1 MDVEKAKLMSLDMT
15 QENIRKIQELFP
27 NTVTE
32 IKDDDGNIK
41 LAIDFEV
48 LKQELS
54 DSLISEKQ
62 ERYQMTWPDK
72 KQAILLSNK
81 SIIATLRPNVEKSVN
96 FSATKNVYIEGDN
109 LDVLKLLRETYL
121 NKIKLIYI
129 DPPYNT
135 GNDFIYKD
143 DYSETGDS
151 YLRRSNQI
159 DESGNR
165 LYENLESSGKYHTN
179 WLNMMYPRLKIA
191 KDLLTD
197 DGVIFISI
205 DDNEQENLQKLCNE
219 IFGERNYLASLIW
232 NKQHSQQQ
240 GVFKKYTETVF
251 VYCKNINE
259 IGNIMCGEGLIEAG
273 ALKKISKA
281 NPASSF
287 KFPAGTRF
295 DAPDGTEYTGTFGD
309 SETVTVESGRMIA
322 KDGKLLEDVTLI
334 AGWTQ
339 KNQMTDYFA
348 GKTVY
353 DSKGQLVKEFFFNS
367 AGKLKCIKERSS
379 ITPPNLLPEYGMVS
393 EQSNKLKELMGDY
406 VFDTPK
412 PVQMIKDFVKWF
424 TDSGDYVLDFFSG
437 SGTTA
442 HAVMEQSSE
451 DGVDRRFILVQIPEL
466 CAEDSKAYELGY
478 RNICELGEERIR
490 RAAKKIKSELGLL
503 STESVDFG
511 FRVFELDSSNM
522 NEVYYNPKAMT
533 QNLLEATVDNIK
545 TDRTALDLLFQ
556 VMLECGG
563 LLSSKIEEKD
573 LNGKKVFI
581 VEDNYIAACFDDE
594 LDDKT
599 IEAIAKLRP
608 IYACFKGSSFN
619 SDSANINAEQI
630 FKTYSPNTEKIKVI

>member
-1 MDVEKAKLMSLDMT
+1 MDVEKAKMMSMDMT
-15 QENIRKIQELFP
+15 QENIKKIRELFP
-27 NTVTE
+27 NAVTE
-32 IKDDDGNIK
+32 VMDDEGKVK
-41 LAIDFEV
+41 LAIDFDV

-54 DSLISEKQ
+54 DSLISDKQ

-72 KQAILLSNK
+72 KKSILLANKGIVAALRPNINK
-81 SIIATLRPNVEKSVN
+81 SIN
-96 FSATKNVYIEGDN
+96 FNSTRNIYIEGDN
-109 LDVLKLLRETYL
+109 LDVLKLLRESYL
-121 NKIKLIYI
+121 NRIKMIYI

-135 GNDFIYKD
+135 GNDFIYRD
-143 DYSETGDS
+143 DYSES
-151 YLRRSNQI
+151 ENIYFKRSNQY
-159 DESGNR
+159 DEGGNR
-165 LYENLESSGKYHTN
+165 MVENLESSGKYHTN

-251 VYCKNINE
+251 VYCKNANE
-259 IGNIMCGEGLIEAG
+259 IGNIMCGEGTIEAG

-287 KFPAGTRF
+287 TFPAGTRF
-295 DAPDGTEYTGTFGD
+295 DAPDGTEFSGTFGD

-322 KDGKLLEDVTLI
+322 KEGKLLEDVTLI

-339 KNQMTDYFA
+339 KNQMADYFA
-348 GKTVY
+348 GKAVY

-367 AGKLKCIKERSS
+367 AGKLKCIKDRSS

-424 TDSGDYVLDFFSG
+424 TGEGDLVLDFFSG

-442 HAVMEQSSE
+442 HAVMEQGSE
-451 DGVDRRFILVQIPEL
+451 DGMCRKFILVQIPEL
-466 CAEDSKAYELGY
+466 CSEDSKAFELGY
-478 RNICELGEERIR
+478 KNICELGEERIR
-490 RAAKKIKSELGLL
+490 RASNKIQADLGLL
-503 STESVDFG
+503 NTNNIDYG

-522 NEVYYNPKAMT
+522 NEVYYNPKEMT
-533 QNLLEATVDNIK
+533 QDLLDSTVDNVK
-545 TDRTALDLLFQ
+545 HDRTPLDLLFQ
-556 VMLECGG
+556 VMLECGA
-563 LLSSKIEEKD
+563 LLSSKIDEKEI
-573 LNGKKVFI
+573 NGKKIYI
-581 VEDNYIAACFDDE
+581 VEDNYLAACFDDE

-599 IEAIAKLRP
+599 VEEIAKLHP
-608 IYACFKGSSFN
+608 IYACFKGSSFKN
-619 SDSANINAEQI
+619 DSANINAEQI
-630 FKTYSPNTEKIKVI
+630 FKTYSPNTEKVKVI